1 MNSKFKLLIVLSLI
15 FMMGTLQVQAEKY
28 KGPIVKTKAPKASA
42 DCLAPARNTEL
53 SLNLVRAFLKTNGT
67 MWFKEIA
74 EYEVPKGSG
83 KTSMFSAALWIGGQD
98 DAEQLYVAAMTFG
111 QRGNDFWTGP
121 LKMKDGSIDQPT
133 CSRYDRFFPI
143 SRVEVERHIRAQ
155 IENDPEYVIP
165 QSILEWPG
173 NGVDGE
179 SMYLAPYKTWG
190 GNDPTVY
197 RPQLGDYPYY
207 DFENELCPWTDV
219 NRERAKELPWSE
231 SADGTNPS
239 PTGRYQNSKALPMPP
254 ERIWTRQ
261 QQDFEYRDNMMIY
274 ADHVLKGDETIFWFL
289 NDRGGAHTESRSNR
303 SIGLEIRVQAFAFA
317 TNDELNKM
325 TFYSYEIINRGRN
338 TLRNTYF
345 SQWVD
350 PDLGYAQDDYVG
362 CDVNRGMGYCYN
374 GVEID
379 GTGQFWAYGSNPPA
393 VGVDFFQGPYIDP
406 DGSDNPKFHKELADA
421 TGSETQREYCR
432 LFVDY
437 LFEQWPIDQYPNGPK
452 DLSEPHPTKTIEITN
467 HDGTKDT
474 MPIRYNNQFAIN
486 GVNFG
491 DGIVDNE
498 RFGMRRFVYHN
509 NSSSE
514 IGDPGNAV
522 EFYNLLRGIWKNGQR
537 MTYGGN
543 GFDNKNTAECDFM
556 FPRGTDYCNWGT
568 RGVQPGAIYGNGGRT
583 GTWSE
588 EDPNGTGSKRN
599 SPDDRRFMQSAGPFT
614 LKQGACN
621 YITVGIPWA
630 RATQGGVQ
638 ASISLLIIADDRCQA
653 LFENCFKVLDG
664 PDAPNLT
671 IREYDQKLILL
682 LSNSA
687 AGNNEL
693 EDYEEMDPT
702 IPELRID
709 VIQHRIDSMKITIS
723 DSLIVSIGG
732 IDTVIFFT
740 KDTVIYFGGDT
751 TVFSTTFDTIF
762 YDRYYRFEGYQI
774 FQVAG
779 PEVGANDLDNPS
791 LARIIRQYD
800 VVNFD
805 KNGRPVG
812 RLINWE
818 FDESLQ
824 VPVPREKVDGAN
836 LGIEHS
842 FEVIQDAF
850 ATGNR
855 QLVNYK
861 TYYFIAIAYAY
872 NEYAPFF
879 IDDSSPI
886 GLVGQ
891 KLPYLRGRKTAEGR
905 SVTAIPAIPHPP
917 SVHGG
922 GLTLNSDYGS
932 IPNIIRVDGQGN
944 GGVPLEL
951 TKETIDYIVKGGD
964 KDAAGNSTFRAAELK
979 YEKNAGPLNVK
990 VIDPLRVKPY
1000 DYTIIIRDSVINN
1013 ATTDLSNDAY
1023 WILSIDPTVSDEELI
1038 EAGLIDN
1045 YGNAMR
1051 VFTSQT
1057 SIGQHNEQII
1067 FPLGIS
1073 VGITNIDFVNTQ
1085 PEIIAIWGR
1094 IMGDTLGIVKYN
1106 DYKAKLHY
1114 AQSRKIDPPQ
1124 GDVIFERP
1132 NSQWITGLMS
1142 ASVDVPS
1149 NWIRAGNRDKGK
1161 WEDPAAYAGNPP
1173 VKNEYERWRLEDA
1186 FFITNRLSFRVD
1198 QQTGAPNWI
1207 QDRAFK
1213 DYTGEFRTLC
1223 NGTWAPYVLA
1233 SPYDGGPQ
1241 AKYVNPDEN
1250 TFPRP
1255 GPGTTTIQ
1263 AQEPLPAYYSFQD
1276 IQLPTRQPGYNQT
1289 MTNLYSVDI
1298 VLTPDRDKWTRC
1310 VVLESCS
1317 DRTKAEGGALKNE
1330 PRKAISVDKDGN
1342 PTPDATDGFGPT
1354 GNQGMGWFPGYAV
1367 NLETGERLNIMF
1379 GENSDTTLAKYGNL
1393 INGNDMIFNPTY
1405 VYALATKD
1413 VDTLDIPF
1421 IRAGT
1426 PIPQWQYDMLFEFVQ
1441 INQRVRLTDLGIER
1455 IWGGMHYVYIC
1466 NSAGNTA
1473 GLFFN
1478 SDGLYGGVA
1487 KPSDS
1492 PPNHN
1497 PNHYGY
1503 HFPENDFLNN
1513 AKRNFNLMD
1522 TLIRTPSGGNMAPS
1536 VAYESFIDPETKKYP
1551 AYECPSYDQG
1561 EWLVQKFNQFMIPN
1575 HPTRPRLPLTIIW
1588 ERTIKM
1594 QLFNNV
1600 MYTHI
1605 PMQPEDPELRRQWL
1619 SSEVT
1624 YKIRVTR
1631 PYMRYISRWYN
1642 SPAQRQYTVPADL
1655 DHLGYPVYKVS
1666 TKELAPTFND
1676 TRVYQTVLDQINIV
1690 PNPYYG
1696 ASLYEGNALET
1707 MVKITNLPTGLKND
1721 APVTINI
1728 FTVSGI
1734 LVRTLTKGDTETS
1747 FVNWD
1752 LKNFANIPVAGGV
1765 YIIHVNCP
1773 GIGERMLKF
1782 FCTMRPTD
1790 LNTF

>member
-1 MNSKFKLLIVLSLI
+1 M
-15 FMMGTLQVQAEKY
+15 
-28 KGPIVKTKAPKASA
+28 
-42 DCLAPARNTEL
+42 R
-53 SLNLVRAFLKTNGT
+53 
-67 MWFKEIA
+67 
-74 EYEVPKGSG
+74 
-83 KTSMFSAALWIGGQD
+83 
-98 DAEQLYVAAMTFG
+98 FG
-111 QRGNDFWTGP
+111 QKGNDFWNGP
-121 LKMKDGSIDQPT
+121 LQMKDGTIDQPT
-133 CSRYDRFFPI
+133 CSRYDRFYPI

-155 IENDPEYVIP
+155 IENDDDYVIP

-173 NGVDGE
+173 NGAAGE
-179 SMYLAPYKTWG
+179 SMYLAPYQTWP

-207 DFENELCPWTDV
+207 DFDNLLCPWTET
-219 NRERAKELPWSE
+219 NKEKAKKLPWSE
-231 SADGTNPS
+231 SADGKNPS
-239 PTGRYQNSKALPMPP
+239 PTGLYPNNEALPMPP
-254 ERIWTRQ
+254 ERVWTRQ
-261 QQDFEYRDNMMIY
+261 QRDFEFRDNMMIY

-289 NDRGGAHTESRSNR
+289 NDRGGPHTESKSNR

-338 TLRNTYF
+338 TLKNTYF

-350 PDLGYAQDDYVG
+350 PDLGYANDDYVG

-379 GTGQFWAYGSNPPA
+379 GNGQFWAYGANPPA

-421 TGSETQREYCR
+421 TGSEAQREYCR

-437 LFEQWPIDQYPNGPK
+437 LFEQWGEDGPK
-452 DLSEPHPTKTIEITN
+452 NLSEPHPTKTIVVT
-467 HDGTKDT
+467 HDDGTKDT
-474 MPIRYNNQFAIN
+474 LPLRFNNQFAIN

-509 NSSSE
+509 NDGSDK
-514 IGDPGNAV
+514 GDPNTASG
-522 EFYNLLRGIWKNGQR
+522 FYNYLRGIWKNGQR
-537 MTYGGN
+537 MTYGGD
-543 GFDNKNTAECDFM
+543 GLENKNTAKCDFM

-568 RGVQPGAIYGNGGRT
+568 RGELPEGQGPANLYGRGGRT
-583 GTWSE
+583 GNWSE
-588 EDPNGTGSKRN
+588 ESPNGVGSKRN
-599 SPDDRRFMQSAGPFT
+599 PPGDRRFMQSAGPFT
-614 LKQGACN
+614 LRQGACN

-638 ASISLLIIADDRCQA
+638 ASIALLIVADDRCQA

-664 PDAPNLT
+664 PDAPALT

-693 EDYEEMDPT
+693 EDYKEMDPT
-702 IPELRID
+702 IPEYRID
-709 VIQHRIDSMKITIS
+709 MIQHRIDSMIVKIS
-723 DSLIVSIGG
+723 DSLIVNIDG
-732 IDTVIFFT
+732 IETVIYYT
-740 KDTVIYFGGDT
+740 KDTVIRFGGDT
-751 TVFSTTFDTIF
+751 TVFSTTFDTVF

-779 PEVGANDLDNPS
+779 PDVGANDLDNPS

-800 VVNFD
+800 IVNFD
-805 KNGRPVG
+805 KSGNPVG

-824 VPVPREKVDGAN
+824 VPVPREKVNGAN

-872 NEYAPFF
+872 NEFAPFY
-879 IDDSSPI
+879 IDDADPL

-917 SVHGG
+917 HVHGG
-922 GLTLNSDYGS
+922 VLTLNSDYGS

-951 TKETIDYIVKGGD
+951 TKETIDYIVRGGD
-964 KDAAGNSTFRAAELK
+964 KDATGKSTYRAVELK
-979 YEKNAGPLNVK
+979 YEKNAGPLNIK

-1000 DYTIIIRDSVINN
+1000 DYTIVIRDSIINN
-1013 ATTDLSNDAY
+1013 TAAELSNEAY
-1023 WILSIDPTVSDEELI
+1023 WILTIDPSINDEELI
-1038 EAGLIDN
+1038 EAGLKDN
-1045 YGNAMR
+1045 NGNAMR

-1057 SIGQHNEQII
+1057 TIGQRYEQII

-1073 VGITNIDFVNTQ
+1073 IGITNIDFAITQ
-1085 PEIIAIWGR
+1085 PDVVAAWER
-1094 IMGDTLGIVKYN
+1094 IMGDTTSIIKYN
-1106 DYKAKLHY
+1106 EYKAKLHY
-1114 AQSRKIDPPQ
+1114 AQSRKIDLPQ
-1124 GDVIFERP
+1124 GDIVFERP
-1132 NSQWITGLMS
+1132 ANQWITGLTS
-1142 ASVDVPS
+1142 DITDVPS
-1149 NWIRAGNRDKGK
+1149 NWIRSGNRLKGPWQSRVGGLK
-1161 WEDPAAYAGNPP
+1161 VVEGD
-1173 VKNEYERWRLEDA
+1173 YEQFRLEDA
-1186 FFITNRLSFRVD
+1186 FFLSKWLTFTTDAQHNIVW
-1198 QQTGAPNWI
+1198 TLP
-1207 QDRAFK
+1207 DRAFK

-1241 AKYVNPDEN
+1241 AKYITPDEN

-1255 GPGTTTIQ
+1255 NATGTSTIP
-1263 AQEPLPAYYSFQD
+1263 ASEPVPAYYRFQD
-1276 IQLPTRQPGYNQT
+1276 IQIPTRQPGYSQA
-1289 MTNLYSVDI
+1289 MTNLYSVDV
-1298 VLTPDRDKWTRC
+1298 VLTPDREKWTRC
-1310 VVLESCS
+1310 VVLESSS
-1317 DRTKAEGGALKNE
+1317 DRTKSIGGAYKNE
-1330 PRKAISVDKDGN
+1330 PRKSISVDQDGN

-1379 GENSDTTLAKYGNL
+1379 AENSDTTLAKFGNL
-1393 INGNDMIFNPTY
+1393 VNGSDMIFNPTH
-1405 VYALATKD
+1405 VYALAVKD
-1413 VDTLDIPF
+1413 IDTLNIPF

-1426 PIPQWQYDMLFEFVQ
+1426 PIPQWQYDLLYEDIQ
-1441 INQRVRLTDLGIER
+1441 INQQIRLIDIGIER

-1466 NSAGNTA
+1466 NSAGNTS
-1473 GLFFN
+1473 GLYFN
-1478 SDGLYGGVA
+1478 SDGLFGGVA
-1487 KPSDS
+1487 KPNDS
-1492 PPNHN
+1492 PANPN
-1497 PNHYGY
+1497 PNHIGY

-1522 TLIRTPSGGNMAPS
+1522 TLIRTISGGNSAPS
-1536 VAYESFIDPETKKYP
+1536 VAYECFIDPTTKKYP
-1551 AYECPSYDQG
+1551 TYECPPYDQG
-1561 EWLVQKFNQFMIPN
+1561 EWLVQKFNQFLDPR
-1575 HPTRPRLPLTIIW
+1575 HPTRPRVPLTQIW
-1588 ERTIKM
+1588 ERNTKM

-1605 PMQPEDPELRRQWL
+1605 PMRPEDPGLWDQWGK
-1619 SSEVT
+1619 SEVT

-1631 PYMRYISRWYN
+1631 PYMRYISRWYEN
-1642 SPAQRQYTVPADL
+1642 PAQRQYTVPADL

-1666 TKELAPTFND
+1666 TRELAPTFND
-1676 TRVYQTVLDQINIV
+1676 TRIYQSVLDNINIV

-1707 MVKITNLPTGLKND
+1707 MVKIINLPTGLKNN

-1752 LKNFANIPVAGGV
+1752 LKNFANIPIAGGV
-1765 YIIHVNCP
+1765 YIIHVNVP
-1773 GIGERMLKF
+1773 GVGERMLKF